1 MPPAAGHNDGLA
13 HGREADDPRQP
24 VEGATSLLILM
35 PVFNDWIAARKL
47 LDGLDAALAEQGLDA
62 CILVVDDGSTVD
74 NDEAEWRASFRALP
88 RIDILRL
95 RRNVGHQRAIA
106 IGLAYVEEHMRCA
119 AVVVMDSDGEDDPG
133 DVPRLY
139 RRCRELSGRP
149 IVFAERVIRS
159 ESFTFRVFYRLYK
172 AVHFVLTSRRVRVGN
187 FSVIPAARLASLVA
201 VSELWSHYAAAVY
214 KSRQPLDTIPANR
227 ARRLHGEPKM
237 RFIDL
242 VVHGLSAMA
251 VYSDVIGVRL
261 LAVSALLIGLA
272 MAGIGAIVMIRL
284 TTNLAIP
291 GWATYT
297 AGVLL
302 IVLLQ
307 SILFSL
313 VFSLIIISGRDR
325 MTFVP
330 LRDYRYF
337 VAGLTRAGGTVHDR
351 REMVDWTRGPGAWEQ

>member
-13 HGREADDPRQP
+13 HGREADDLRQP

-74 NDEAEWRASFRALP
+74 NNEAEWRASFRALH

-119 AVVVMDSDGEDDPG
+119 AVVVIDSDGEDDPR

-149 IVFAERVIRS
+149 IVFAERTIRS

-201 VSELWSHYAAAVY
+201 VSELWSHYAAAGTVVLRPARMQRY
-214 KSRQPLDTIPANR
+214 VSRAVERVAL
-227 ARRLHGEPKM
+227 GGYV
-237 RFIDL
+237 L
-242 VVHGLSAMA
+242 VS
-251 VYSDVIGVRL
+251 R
-261 LAVSALLIGLA
+261 
-272 MAGIGAIVMIRL
+272 
-284 TTNLAIP
+284 TTRTRP
-291 GWATYT
+291 GWAWFFDELGRSHTEEIAGET
-297 AGVLL
+297 ADHLL
-302 IVLLQ
+302 
-307 SILFSL
+307 
-313 VFSLIIISGRDR
+313 
-325 MTFVP
+325 
-330 LRDYRYF
+330 LRYRYRGT
-337 VAGLTRAGGTVHDR
+337 ASPAAGGPAPPSLAPG
-351 REMVDWTRGPGAWEQ
+351 MVDQAQASPGAFSERSAPSPRVATLDRGSSRLSRACGCDSSPLA